1 LPGHQNLLSALAASA
16 STDPVTTLILL
27 SIPVKEDT
35 LSDMVHAL
43 KDNVGL
49 VHQMPFVC
57 DREGFAGILEKVL

>member
-1 LPGHQNLLSALAASA
+1 MSEIS
-16 STDPVTTLILL
+16 

-35 LSDMVHAL
+35 LTDMVHAL

-57 DREGFAGILEKVL
+57 DREGFAGILEKVIFILIIPFK